1 MSDRHRFGR
10 VEVRC
15 AERQLLLDGEPAKL
29 GARAF
34 DLLLALVERRERVV
48 SKNELLDLVWPG
60 LVAIAWLTWLGFS
73 IPIFLGLSALL
84 VPARQGSSR
93 LGFHRFT

>member
-1 MSDRHRFGR
+1 LVVSKFGAPSAS
-10 VEVRC
+10 C
-15 AERQLLLDGEPAKL
+15 CLTAK
-29 GARAF
+29 RAF

-48 SKNELLDLVWPG
+48 STNELLDLVWPG